1 MEYSAKS
8 GLTNY
13 PLINKDSISELIKPD
28 LLNLTNWSIQKK
40 EENPRIAI
48 YPILKVMWDNSDILD
63 EEVLTLHDS
72 SKSLK
77 MDLIYLRMAKVWS
90 ENSHCKRMQV
100 GCLIVKDK
108 SIISDGYNGSP
119 SGFPNACEDSDMITL
134 PYILHA
140 EANAITKLAKS
151 TQSSDNST
159 LYVTLSPCFE
169 CSKLIIQSGIKRVV
183 FSEIYRKPDSLNFLL
198 EAGIELVKIGNL
210 K

>member
-1 MEYSAKS
+1 MEYSALS
-8 GLTNY
+8 GSSLY
-13 PLINKDSISELIKPD
+13 PLINQDSISELMKPE
-28 LLNLTNWSIQKK
+28 LLNLTNWSIKKQK
-40 EENPRIAI
+40 ENLSLALRPTF
-48 YPILKVMWDNSDILD
+48 LVKWDSSSYLD
-63 EEVLTLHDS
+63 EAFPTIHDS
-72 SKSLK
+72 RKSVK

-108 SIISDGYNGSP
+108 SIIADGYNGSP
-119 SGFPNACEDSDMITL
+119 SGFPNACEDSNMVTL
-134 PYILHA
+134 PHVLHA

-151 TQSSDNST
+151 TQSSDDST